1 MGTMETGPSTTGR
14 RHGERATSI
23 LGPTETKEK
32 AASGKVFYSSRNP
45 IIYEDVR
52 QAANGNHSYSRFALE
67 VVKQGLTLFTNAFPQ
82 FPRVAPFCE

>member
-1 MGTMETGPSTTGR
+1 METGPSPPDDVTASGR
-14 RHGERATSI
+14 LRFW
-23 LGPTETKEK
+23 GPKETKETKEK

-52 QAANGNHSYSRFALE
+52 QAANGNDSYSRFTFE